1 MATPLL
7 TSAVD
12 HSGALDQ
19 PIFPVGHYV
28 GARRS
33 SPEAEPA
40 FHLVRIGWEIYRLD
54 GTDELAVWILAHGI
68 PDGTD
73 GAPWT
78 RPVVEAATRLLGIP
92 GSGAILDDLLGRELL
107 VQVAPGTARAVEF
120 AQVVRPRPLLTG
132 LGPRPDE
139 PSRYGIGLPGAE
151 PAAVVPGLAYE
162 LWKWGHTC
170 DSLWHAC
177 QIFAASGRAIGAEDP
192 ELIDPESGDPEQL
205 LDRCL
210 SAIQLLLAY
219 GVIYL
224 DEAREQ

>member
-7 TSAVD
+7 TPAVE

-19 PIFPVGHYV
+19 PILPVGHYV
-28 GARRS
+28 GARRP
-33 SPEAEPA
+33 SPDAEPA

-54 GTDELAVWILAHGI
+54 GTDELAVWTLAHGI
-68 PDGTD
+68 PDGID
-73 GAPWT
+73 GSPWT
-78 RPVVEAATRLLGIP
+78 RPVVEAAARLLGIP
-92 GSGAILDDLLGRELL
+92 RSGAILDDLLGRELL
-107 VQVAPGTARAVEF
+107 VQIVPGTARAIEF
-120 AQVVRPRPLLTG
+120 AQAIRPRALLTG
-132 LGPRPDE
+132 LGTHPDE
-139 PSRYGIGLPGAE
+139 PSLYGIGLPGVE
-151 PAAVVPGLAYE
+151 PAAAVPGFAYE

-177 QIFAASGRAIGAEDP
+177 QIFAASGRAISAD
-192 ELIDPESGDPEQL
+192 DPESTDPEPTDPEQV

-210 SAIQLLLAY
+210 SAIQLLLAH